1 MTTLGADNP
10 ARGLADAERGLSVRA
25 MIGIGAV
32 VVAFVGLFFRW
43 FYVQHLNSST
53 HVQDWGHAY
62 LVPLFSGYLVW
73 QRREELRR
81 IPIEGFWPGLAP
93 VLLGLASYFFC
104 VVGIKNHMLQG
115 FSIVLTIFGLC
126 LLLLGPRMMRL
137 LFVPIAF
144 LCLGITVS
152 EIIMITLTF
161 PLQLLA
167 SQGGYVGLSVIGAL
181 GGFTADV
188 SGNTIT
194 VVGSSGFTFPLNIAE
209 ACSGMRMVVA
219 FAALGAATAV
229 LSTTI
234 WWQRV
239 VLVLMAPIVAIFLN
253 ILRVII
259 LGLLSFIDTKLAS
272 GEAHTFIGTVLL
284 IPGLFLFLGIVW
296 MLNKAQP
303 AGEAST
309 SGKPPAKQ
317 VAGRP
322 RESMPW
328 KPSVAAWIVAVSVLA
343 FGAAGMKVGL
353 AFSKV
358 YLQKKSIF
366 AENGRALRAIPTET
380 ANWVRV
386 GQDHIESPESLEVL
400 GTDNYLTRMYQ
411 EKAAPAGGTKRTA
424 LLHVA
429 YYTGMID
436 TVPHVPDRCMIA
448 AGMDLVGGPWTAKVP
463 LDTSGML
470 AADNV
475 PAELRGKV
483 FTTRLSN
490 QYSTAGG
497 GRRVNLPYEVTPERQ
512 LAMKIS
518 KFAGKG
524 QTERY
529 AGYFFIANGGW
540 RSSAEDIRL
549 LAFDL
554 RNEYAYYLKVQV
566 DSSDVKSPEE
576 LGELA
581 GSLLDDLL
589 GEVMTCLPDWVKV
602 EQGMWPPDNPRRP
615 KDAK

>member
-1 MTTLGADNP
+1 MWQSPEIATVTTMGADNP
-10 ARGLADAERGLSVRA
+10 ARSLADAAGSRRA
-25 MIGIGAV
+25 LVWVSFV
-32 VVAFVGLFFRW
+32 VLGFVALFFRW

-62 LVPLFSGYLVW
+62 LVLPFSGYLVW
-73 QRREELRR
+73 QKREAIARTAVET
-81 IPIEGFWPGLAP
+81 FWPGLAP
-93 VLLGLASYFFC
+93 ALLGIASYFFC

-115 FSIVLTIFGLC
+115 LSIVLTIFGLC

-167 SQGGYVGLSVIGAL
+167 SQGGYVGLALIGAL

-194 VVGSSGFTFPLNIAE
+194 VIGSSGFTFPLNIAE

-239 VLVLMAPIVAIFLN
+239 VLVLMAPVVAIFLN
-253 ILRVII
+253 ILRVIA

-284 IPGLFLFLGIVW
+284 IPGLFIYLGIVW
-296 MLNKAQP
+296 LLHKAQ
-303 AGEAST
+303 A
-309 SGKPPAKQ
+309 PPAERLP
-317 VAGRP
+317 RP
-322 RESMPW
+322 TRSATPW
-328 KPSVAAWIVAVSVLA
+328 TPGGAAWIAVVLVLA
-343 FGAAGMKVGL
+343 GSAAGMKAGL
-353 AFSKV
+353 HYSKV
-358 YLQKKSIF
+358 YLQKKPIY
-366 AENGRALRAIPTET
+366 AEDNRALRAIPTET
-380 ANWVRV
+380 EHWVRV
-386 GQDHIESPESLEVL
+386 GQDHIESADNLEVL
-400 GTDNYLTRMYQ
+400 GTDNYLTRTYR
-411 EKAAPAGGTKRTA
+411 EKTPGKGNERRAVI
-424 LLHVA
+424 LHIA

-436 TVPHVPDRCMIA
+436 TVPHVPDRCMVA
-448 AGMDLVGGPWTAKVP
+448 AGMDLVGGPWTVRIP
-463 LDTSGML
+463 MDTSGML
-470 AADNV
+470 PAQGV
-475 PAELRGKV
+475 PDRLAGKV
-483 FTTRLSN
+483 YTTRLSN
-490 QYSTAGG
+490 QWSTAGG
-497 GRRVNLPYEVTPERQ
+497 GRRVNLPFEFTPSDP
-512 LAMKIS
+512 LALRVS
-518 KFAGKG
+518 KFAGKQMG
-524 QTERY
+524 ERY

-554 RNEYAYYLKVQV
+554 QNVYAYYLKVQV
-566 DSSDVKSPEE
+566 DSMDATSPEE

-589 GEVMTCLPDWVKV
+589 GEIMTCLPDWVKV
-602 EQGMWPPDNPRRP
+602 ENGTWPPDNPRRP